1 MNNGENNILKIRFR
15 LPNGEEFEAQGTREF
30 IEHERN
36 YFLALIGQG
45 KAAAQALAQSSG
57 LAAAPP
63 RATFPNTNTPQHTE
77 QYLWEKLLKEDE
89 NTLILRRKAKLTPQ
103 EVAAIVLAGARVLLK
118 TPAYPALELA
128 RSLKACGIEGGR
140 LDRLLAG
147 EIQAGRIVGEGTK
160 RSRTYKLTP
169 QGLARAFVLAEKLL
183 QNTQITTF

>member
-1 MNNGENNILKIRFR
+1 MNGENNTLKMRIR
-15 LPNGEEFEAQGTREF
+15 LPNGEEFEAEGPREF
-30 IEHERN
+30 IEAQRN

-45 KAAAQALAQSSG
+45 KAAAQALSQSAG
-57 LAAAPP
+57 LAAVQPNPA
-63 RATFPNTNTPQHTE
+63 PNTTAPQHTE

-103 EVAAIVLAGARVLLK
+103 EIATIVLAGARVLLK

-147 EIQAGRIVGEGTK
+147 EIQAGRMVGEGTK
-160 RSRTYKLTP
+160 RNRTYQLTP
-169 QGLARAFVLAEKLL
+169 QGFARAFALAEKLL
-183 QNTQITTF
+183 QNAPISAF